1 MFMEKKIQKKPSKP
15 ASSITG
21 DSSTSTLATTP
32 LTMAAPVGI
41 WFFLLS
47 CANTFGMFFLRAAC
61 SATKFTPNDQLTMLP
76 NNVMRNTMPTTMN
89 STLPTPAM
97 MPTASMMPESSEMSM
112 AGMAAPMPNE
122 LNRYSAAMAMP
133 PAMMARGICLFGF
146 SIEPTYVVMTS
157 KPIKLNRMMDKYV
170 RLFESS
176 AGRNVSGAMSFAKPK
191 FTAYQM
197 PRPPTT
203 SAMPTLST
211 AAMLR
216 IHAESDT
223 FEKLRNTTI
232 QMNASSMASE
242 GTSPISMPVIIEMV
256 SGNRKASDAIHS
268 GKLIQ

>member
-1 MFMEKKIQKKPSKP
+1 M
-15 ASSITG
+15 
-21 DSSTSTLATTP
+21 
-32 LTMAAPVGI
+32 
-41 WFFLLS
+41 
-47 CANTFGMFFLRAAC
+47 
-61 SATKFTPNDQLTMLP
+61 
-76 NNVMRNTMPTTMN
+76 
-89 STLPTPAM
+89 
-97 MPTASMMPESSEMSM
+97 
-112 AGMAAPMPNE
+112 
-122 LNRYSAAMAMP
+122 
-133 PAMMARGICLFGF
+133 
-146 SIEPTYVVMTS
+146 
-157 KPIKLNRMMDKYV
+157 KLNRMMDKYV

-211 AAMLR
+211 AARLR

>member
-1 MFMEKKIQKKPSKP
+1 
-15 ASSITG
+15 
-21 DSSTSTLATTP
+21 
-32 LTMAAPVGI
+32 
-41 WFFLLS
+41 
-47 CANTFGMFFLRAAC
+47 
-61 SATKFTPNDQLTMLP
+61 
-76 NNVMRNTMPTTMN
+76 
-89 STLPTPAM
+89 
-97 MPTASMMPESSEMSM
+97 
-112 AGMAAPMPNE
+112 
-122 LNRYSAAMAMP
+122 
-133 PAMMARGICLFGF
+133 
-146 SIEPTYVVMTS
+146 MTS

-232 QMNASSMASE
+232 QMNASSMMSE

-256 SGNRKASDAIHS
+256 SGNRKASEAIHS